1 MANPGYAQV
10 FRINL
15 FSIHSILDPEIF
27 KKKKR
32 TMATN
37 QSPLSNL
44 TKVEALY
51 TNYDLFSIL
60 DLNWLYKL
68 LTLLTSGKYLCL
80 FIVQKRS
87 IFSLFKIFVPIKAKA
102 SNMGK
107 FMPLI
112 SCGVSNKTDN
122 VYTRL
127 SSKLMT
133 SFSS

>member
-80 FIVQKRS
+80 FIVQNICAYK
-87 IFSLFKIFVPIKAKA
+87 
-102 SNMGK
+102 G
-107 FMPLI
+107 
-112 SCGVSNKTDN
+112 
-122 VYTRL
+122 
-127 SSKLMT
+127 
-133 SFSS
+133 